1 MNHNETIKTLLKN
14 RGVFQDLLGG
24 TEKEQYLWRPSPD
37 AWNLLDIICHLH
49 DEEREDFRAR
59 LRHTLKTPDLP
70 LPEINPLEWVNERKY
85 AASNFDET
93 LEKFLQERVQS
104 IEWLSELKS
113 PPWKNS
119 YLHPKIGPLSAEM
132 FLANWLAHDY
142 LHIRQITRVKFQYLK
157 ENANMDLGYAGEWK

>member
-24 TEKEQYLWRPSPD
+24 TEKEQYLWRPDPD
-37 AWNLLDIICHLH
+37 AWNLLEIICHLH
-49 DEEREDFRAR
+49 DEEREDFRSR

-70 LPEINPLEWVNERKY
+70 LPEINPTEWVNERKY
-85 AASNFDET
+85 SACNFDET
-93 LEKFLQERVQS
+93 LEKFLQERIQS

-113 PPWKNS
+113 PPWANS

-142 LHIRQITRVKFQYLK
+142 LHIRQITRIKFQYLK
-157 ENANMDLGYAGEWK
+157 QNANVDLAYAGERK